1 MNPFS
6 APGWIFPYVPQ
17 FEGYL
22 PVLESINVLGIDNG

>member
-1 MNPFS
+1 MNAFS
-6 APGWIFPYVPQ
+6 ASSCIFPYVPQ